1 VIRQTSELK
10 TRRMIASAAKRPKR
24 FPTYSVTDTNATSPT
39 NQTVPRQLANHLE
52 NSKRTRPT
60 VDREA
65 ESHQA
70 PRANWLDE
78 SQSATDANMTA
89 GATNRG
95 QPLTQGTSS
104 LAVAVRP
111 RLMTRTCPVDTAEAM
126 ALKKDHSA
134 GNSNSPA
141 SAKENLAYADSDS
154 DEDSLMPPNV

>member
-1 VIRQTSELK
+1 MIRQTSELK
-10 TRRMIASAAKRPKR
+10 TRRMIANAARRPKR
-24 FPTYSVTDTNATSPT
+24 FPTYSVTATNATSPT
-39 NQTVPRQLANHLE
+39 NQMVPRQLVNHLE

-65 ESHQA
+65 DSHQE

-78 SQSATDANMTA
+78 SQSATDANMTT

-95 QPLTQGTSS
+95 QPLAQGTSS

-111 RLMTRTCPVDTAEAM
+111 RLMTRTCPVDRAEAT

-141 SAKENLAYADSDS
+141 SANENLA
-154 DEDSLMPPNV
+154 